1 MLAKASG
8 QSTHFPGLGDGLR
21 KQACS
26 HQIGTR
32 LATAW
37 YQERHAAIMHDRCPV
52 SAWLTMNSSTVPRR
66 PRWRS
71 LALLAVCLVPLLWPL
86 QQLAERYYRNELVSQ
101 NRQTLDLYVANLLGT
116 LHRYESLPQ
125 ILNDLPVLRDTLLI
139 PQNLTNVD
147 KANHLLRDIAQ
158 QTGAD
163 VLYLMNTNGRTLA
176 ASNWDQRDSF
186 VGRNFAFRPYF
197 NDAME
202 GKLGRFF
209 GLGTTSAKR
218 GYFFAG
224 AVNDGDQ
231 VIGVLVIKVDLDH
244 TETLWGK
251 TPEQLLLTDQNG
263 VVILTSRPDWRFRAT
278 RELSNAEKQ
287 SIVSVQTYPTNDP
300 LPLRL
305 DDKAWL
311 TQTQQIDEIGWS
323 ANILAPRALI
333 DRPVRTVVAVGAA
346 ALLVLISL
354 LGIMM
359 QRRRHYLDRIAFE
372 AKARRELEMRVIER
386 TSELEGLNSRLRQE
400 VLEREQAQQELV
412 RAQDELVQA
421 GKLSALGTMSASISH
436 ELNQPLAAIRS
447 YAENAEVLL
456 DHQRTDDARGN
467 LKLISE
473 LTGRMASIIA
483 HLRAFARRDRHAPE
497 SVALQPALDDALAL
511 LAKRRR
517 AMEVEL
523 IRDVPAATLWV
534 QAGETRL
541 RQVLGNLLA
550 NALDALTEKGPPRKL
565 WLSAEQS
572 AEGVNLYIRDNG
584 PGFSAEALARA
595 REPFFTTKTRTQ
607 GLGLGLAICDTLMR
621 ALGGELLFANH
632 PGGGA
637 LLTLRLR
644 AGAPGVNLQPS
655 EDLSP

>member
-1 MLAKASG
+1 MPAKKPVRAAQYHRHYASVA
-8 QSTHFPGLGDGLR
+8 TDLPGD
-21 KQACS
+21 S
-26 HQIGTR
+26 MTN
-32 LATAW
+32 T
-37 YQERHAAIMHDRCPV
+37 
-52 SAWLTMNSSTVPRR
+52 SSLPRR

-71 LALLAVCLVPLLWPL
+71 LALLALILAPLLWPL
-86 QQLAERYYRNELVSQ
+86 EHLAEHYYRNELLSQ

-116 LHRYESLPQ
+116 LHRYEVLPQ
-125 ILNDLPVLRDTLLI
+125 ILGDLPGLRAMLANPQDKQTRERANLLLM
-139 PQNLTNVD
+139 NT
-147 KANHLLRDIAQ
+147 AR
-158 QTGAD
+158 QTGAE
-163 VLYLMNTNGRTLA
+163 VIYLMAPNGDTLA
-176 ASNWDQRDSF
+176 ASNWDKRDSF

-197 NDAME
+197 SNAMA
-202 GKLGRFF
+202 GNLGRFF

-218 GYFFAG
+218 GYFFAA
-224 AVNDGDQ
+224 AVHDGNT
-231 VIGVLVIKVDLDH
+231 VIGVLVVKVDLDL

-251 TPEQLLLTDQNG
+251 TPEQLLVTDHNG
-263 VVILTSRPDWRFRAT
+263 VVILTSNPAWRFRAT
-278 RELSNAEKQ
+278 RPLSEEEKQ
-287 SIVSVQTYPTNDP
+287 AIVAIQPYPTRDP
-300 LPLRL
+300 RPLQL
-305 DDKAWL
+305 DEHGWL
-311 TQTQQIDEIGWS
+311 TQTQQIDETGWS
-323 ANILAPRALI
+323 VNILAPKVLVS
-333 DRPVRTVVAVGAA
+333 RPVRTVVAIGGAT
-346 ALLVLISL
+346 LLVLMLL

-359 QRRRHYLDRIAFE
+359 QRRRHYLDRINFE
-372 AKARRELEMRVIER
+372 GKARRELEVRVIER
-386 TSELEGLNSRLRQE
+386 TSDLEGLNRRLRQE
-400 VLEREQAQQELV
+400 VLEREHAQQELF

-456 DHQRTDDARGN
+456 DHQRTEDARGN

-511 LAKRRR
+511 LGKRRR
-517 AMEVEL
+517 AMDVEL
-523 IRDVPAATLWV
+523 IRDLPDATLWV

-565 WLSAEQS
+565 WISAENS
-572 AEGVNLYIRDNG
+572 AQGVNLYIRDNG
-584 PGFSAEALARA
+584 PGFSREALEHA

-632 PGGGA
+632 PEGGA
-637 LLTLRLR
+637 LLTLRMR
-644 AGAPGVNLQPS
+644 TGASGVSLQPP
-655 EDLSP
+655 EDLSA

>member
-1 MLAKASG
+1 MGRLDVERLRPTGSSAATLHRNEPTGDSMI
-8 QSTHFPGLGDGLR
+8 STHTL
-21 KQACS
+21 
-26 HQIGTR
+26 
-32 LATAW
+32 
-37 YQERHAAIMHDRCPV
+37 
-52 SAWLTMNSSTVPRR
+52 PRR

-71 LALLAVCLVPLLWPL
+71 LALLALILAPLLWPL
-86 QQLAERYYRNELVSQ
+86 ERLAEHYYRNELLSQ

-116 LHRYESLPQ
+116 LHRYEVLPQ
-125 ILNDLPVLRDTLLI
+125 ILGDLPGLRATLAN
-139 PQNLTNVD
+139 PQNTQAQAEANV
-147 KANHLLRDIAQ
+147 LLMNTAR
-158 QTGAD
+158 QTGAE
-163 VLYLMNTNGRTLA
+163 VIYLMAPNGDTLA
-176 ASNWDQRDSF
+176 ASNWDKRDSF

-197 NDAME
+197 SNAMA
-202 GKLGRFF
+202 GNLGRFF

-218 GYFFAG
+218 GYFFAA
-224 AVNDGDQ
+224 AVRDGDT
-231 VIGVLVIKVDLDH
+231 VIGVLVVKVDLDL

-251 TPEQLLLTDQNG
+251 TPEQLLVTDHNG
-263 VVILTSRPDWRFRAT
+263 VVILTSNPAWRFRAT
-278 RELSNAEKQ
+278 RPLSEEEKQ
-287 SIVSVQTYPTNDP
+287 AIVAIQPYPTRDP
-300 LPLRL
+300 RPLQL
-305 DDKAWL
+305 DENGWL
-311 TQTQQIDEIGWS
+311 KQTQQIDETGWS
-323 ANILAPRALI
+323 VNILAPQVLVS
-333 DRPVRTVVAVGAA
+333 RPVRTVVAIGGAT
-346 ALLVLISL
+346 LLVLMLL
-354 LGIMM
+354 LGLMM
-359 QRRRHYLDRIAFE
+359 QRRRHYLDRINFE
-372 AKARRELEMRVIER
+372 AKARRELEVRVAER
-386 TSELEGLNSRLRQE
+386 TRDLEGVNQRLRQE
-400 VLEREQAQQELV
+400 VLEREQAQQELF

-456 DHQRTDDARGN
+456 DHQRTEDARGN

-517 AMEVEL
+517 GMEVEL
-523 IRDVPAATLWV
+523 IRDLPAATLWV

-565 WLSAEQS
+565 WISAAYN
-572 AEGVNLYIRDNG
+572 AEEVSLYIRDNG
-584 PGFSAEALARA
+584 PGFSKEALEHA

-632 PGGGA
+632 PEGGA
-637 LLTLRLR
+637 LLTLRMR
-644 AGAPGVNLQPS
+644 TGASGVNLQPS
-655 EDLSP
+655 EDLSA

>member
-1 MLAKASG
+1 MT
-8 QSTHFPGLGDGLR
+8 ST
-21 KQACS
+21 
-26 HQIGTR
+26 
-32 LATAW
+32 
-37 YQERHAAIMHDRCPV
+37 
-52 SAWLTMNSSTVPRR
+52 SSLPRR

-71 LALLAVCLVPLLWPL
+71 LALLALILAPLLWPL
-86 QQLAERYYRNELVSQ
+86 ERLAEHYYRNELLSQ

-116 LHRYESLPQ
+116 LHRYETLPQ
-125 ILNDLPVLRDTLLI
+125 ILGDLPGLRATLAN
-139 PQNLTNVD
+139 PQDSAAQNN
-147 KANHLLRDIAQ
+147 ANQLLMNIAR
-158 QTGAD
+158 QTGAE
-163 VLYLMNTNGRTLA
+163 VIYLMAPNGDTLA
-176 ASNWDQRDSF
+176 ASNWDKRDSF

-197 NDAME
+197 SNAMA
-202 GKLGRFF
+202 GNLGRFF

-218 GYFFAG
+218 GYFFAA
-224 AVNDGDQ
+224 AVREGNT
-231 VIGVLVIKVDLDH
+231 VIGVLVVKVDLDL

-251 TPEQLLLTDQNG
+251 TPEQLLVTDHNG
-263 VVILTSRPDWRFRAT
+263 VVILTSNPNWRFRAT
-278 RELSNAEKQ
+278 RPLSEEEKQ
-287 SIVSVQTYPTNDP
+287 AIVAIQPYPTRDP
-300 LPLRL
+300 RPLQL
-305 DDKAWL
+305 DDNGWL
-311 TQTQQIDEIGWS
+311 TQTQHIDETGWS
-323 ANILAPRALI
+323 VSILAPKVLVS
-333 DRPVRTVVAVGAA
+333 RPVRTVVAIGGAT
-346 ALLVLISL
+346 LLVVMLL

-359 QRRRHYLDRIAFE
+359 QRRRHYLDRIHFE
-372 AKARRELEMRVIER
+372 GKARRDLEVRVVER
-386 TSELEGLNSRLRQE
+386 TADLEGLNRRLRQE
-400 VLEREQAQQELV
+400 VLEREHAQQELF

-517 AMEVEL
+517 AMDVEL
-523 IRDVPAATLWV
+523 IRDLPDATLWV

-565 WLSAEQS
+565 WISAEHN

-584 PGFSAEALARA
+584 PGFSREALEHA

-632 PGGGA
+632 PDGGA
-637 LLTLRLR
+637 LLTLRMR
-644 AGAPGVNLQPS
+644 TGASGVSLQPP
-655 EDLSP
+655 EDLSA

>member
-1 MLAKASG
+1 MT
-8 QSTHFPGLGDGLR
+8 ST
-21 KQACS
+21 
-26 HQIGTR
+26 
-32 LATAW
+32 
-37 YQERHAAIMHDRCPV
+37 
-52 SAWLTMNSSTVPRR
+52 SSLPRR

-71 LALLAVCLVPLLWPL
+71 LALLALILAPLLWPL
-86 QQLAERYYRNELVSQ
+86 ERLAEHYYRNELLSQ

-116 LHRYESLPQ
+116 LHRYETLPQ
-125 ILNDLPVLRDTLLI
+125 ILGDLPGLRATLANPQDTTAQNNANKLLM
-139 PQNLTNVD
+139 N
-147 KANHLLRDIAQ
+147 IAQ
-158 QTGAD
+158 QTGAE
-163 VLYLMNTNGRTLA
+163 VIYLMAPNGDTLA
-176 ASNWDQRDSF
+176 ASNWDKRDSF

-197 NDAME
+197 SNAMA
-202 GKLGRFF
+202 GNLGRFF

-218 GYFFAG
+218 GYFFAA
-224 AVNDGDQ
+224 AVREGSA
-231 VIGVLVIKVDLDH
+231 VIGVLVVKVDLDL

-251 TPEQLLLTDQNG
+251 TPEQLLVTDHNG
-263 VVILTSRPDWRFRAT
+263 VVILTSNPNWRFRAT
-278 RELSNAEKQ
+278 RPLSEEEKQ
-287 SIVSVQTYPTNDP
+287 AIVAIQPYPTRDP
-300 LPLRL
+300 RPLQL
-305 DDKAWL
+305 DDNGWL
-311 TQTQQIDEIGWS
+311 TQTQHIDETGWS
-323 ANILAPRALI
+323 VSILAPKVLVS
-333 DRPVRTVVAVGAA
+333 RPVRTVVAIGGAT
-346 ALLVLISL
+346 LLVVMLL

-359 QRRRHYLDRIAFE
+359 QRRRHYLDRINFE
-372 AKARRELEMRVIER
+372 GKARRDLEMRVVER
-386 TSELEGLNSRLRQE
+386 TADLEGLNRRLRQE
-400 VLEREQAQQELV
+400 VLEREHAQQELF

-523 IRDVPAATLWV
+523 IRDLPDATLWV

-565 WLSAEQS
+565 WISAEHN

-584 PGFSAEALARA
+584 PGFSREALEHA

-632 PGGGA
+632 PEGGA
-637 LLTLRLR
+637 LLTLRMR
-644 AGAPGVNLQPS
+644 TGASGVSLQPP
-655 EDLSP
+655 EDLSA